1 MDWFTS
7 DHHFG
12 HKNIIGYCDRP
23 FTTVEEMDAEMMRR
37 WNNCVRTEDT
47 VYYVGDFAFA
57 TKDRIRELL
66 GYLNGTK
73 HLIRGNHDKPHS
85 DTFWKSAGFA
95 SVQETL
101 RHVFPELGATIQM
114 DHHPEYW
121 QHSGVQ
127 IHGHVHNSRGMY
139 PLKAYGVTGQLQIN
153 VAVEVWSYA
162 PASLREIVE
171 LIDKQMEH
179 ECEPS

>member
-23 FTTVEEMDAEMMRR
+23 FATVEEMDEAMVRR
-37 WNNCVRTEDT
+37 WNVLVQPEDT

-66 GYLNGTK
+66 GTLHGTK

-95 SVQETL
+95 TVQAHL
-101 RHVFPELGATIQM
+101 RPVFPEIGTSVYM
-114 DHHPEYW
+114 CHYPEFW

-127 IHGHVHNSRGMY
+127 LHGHVHNSRGMH
-139 PLKAYGVTGQLQIN
+139 PLKMYKATGQIQVN
-153 VAVEVWSYA
+153 VSVEVWDYG
-162 PASLREIVE
+162 PASITEIVR
-171 LIDKQMEH
+171 LIDRQLEA
-179 ECEPS
+179 ECEP